1 MHDDPIAEAIQDGE
15 VPQRTPEELRR
26 ALEEVLRTKEGIV
39 AAKKSYLEDAKGR
52 IRECDIEISSLLQQL
67 KQ

>member
-26 ALEEVLRTKEGIV
+26 ALEEVLRTKEASWRPKRVILRTPKAESGSAIS
-39 AAKKSYLEDAKGR
+39 KSPV
-52 IRECDIEISSLLQQL
+52 CCSN
-67 KQ
+67 

>member
-1 MHDDPIAEAIQDGE
+1 MREDPIEEAIHDGE
-15 VPQRTPEELRR
+15 VPQRSPEELRR
-26 ALEEVLRTKEGIV
+26 DLEEVLRTKEGIV

-52 IRECDIEISSLLQQL
+52 IRECDIEIASLLQQL